1 MSKGKFPTF
10 KVWDKTTISIANNLI
25 KSKTTN
31 LSFFSSLI
39 YITNISIA
47 LKYLSITWYFKTI
60 VCLTKPKE
68 RLQSCNT
75 NMNKL
80 EMVSLRIP
88 SDLLKDL
95 DAHREHE
102 CADRTTIIL
111 RALRYWLKIDGKVTT
126 DYEILTRLSEIE
138 QSSKEMK
145 NSFLEYQGD
154 IKDLK
159 GIIAQQQATIDTLL
173 RMLPKNNQ

>member
-1 MSKGKFPTF
+1 
-10 KVWDKTTISIANNLI
+10 
-25 KSKTTN
+25 
-31 LSFFSSLI
+31 
-39 YITNISIA
+39 
-47 LKYLSITWYFKTI
+47 
-60 VCLTKPKE
+60 
-68 RLQSCNT
+68 
-75 NMNKL
+75 MNKL

-126 DYEILTRLSEIE
+126 DNEILTRLSEIE

-154 IKDLK
+154 IKGFERNYRTTAGNDRYS
-159 GIIAQQQATIDTLL
+159 AAYA
-173 RMLPKNNQ
+173 PKK

>member
-1 MSKGKFPTF
+1 
-10 KVWDKTTISIANNLI
+10 
-25 KSKTTN
+25 
-31 LSFFSSLI
+31 
-39 YITNISIA
+39 
-47 LKYLSITWYFKTI
+47 
-60 VCLTKPKE
+60 
-68 RLQSCNT
+68 
-75 NMNKL
+75 MNKL

-126 DYEILTRLSEIE
+126 DNEILTRLSEIE

-154 IKDLK
+154 IKDLI

-173 RMLPKNNQ
+173 RMLPKDNQ

>member
-1 MSKGKFPTF
+1 M
-10 KVWDKTTISIANNLI
+10 
-25 KSKTTN
+25 
-31 LSFFSSLI
+31 
-39 YITNISIA
+39 
-47 LKYLSITWYFKTI
+47 KYLSITWYFKTI